1 MEWQKSQELN
11 EATHGSRKEAQ
22 KGQQDASQL
31 RTQMERELEALI
43 LELSLEHAEQRRA
56 MRLLFKSQS
65 EQLNRVEV
73 VGDAMKQA
81 ENAGPGLLL
90 SMQFVRRS
98 LLETERRRGDVR
110 VCVYG
115 CSARLGIASVASGSR
130 ETGGSVCSSVNRLFT
145 QPMNCL
151 SVSQSVRQ
159 LVTCSALV

>member
-43 LELSLEHAEQRRA
+43 LELSLEQRRA

-98 LLETERRRGDVR
+98 LLETERRRGDVC
-110 VCVYG
+110 VCVRVWLFRSSRDCVCG
-115 CSARLGIASVASGSR
+115 FGIA
-130 ETGGSVCSSVNRLFT
+130 
-145 QPMNCL
+145 
-151 SVSQSVRQ
+151 
-159 LVTCSALV
+159 